1 MGTLASGAMA
11 LAMIAAF
18 LLTAGG
24 IKLIRGRQHRKQ
36 GVLMLI
42 AALVLVGNVL
52 VWTI

>member
-1 MGTLASGAMA
+1 MGTIASGTLAV
-11 LAMIAAF
+11 AMIAAF

-24 IKLIRGRQHRKQ
+24 IQLIVRGEYRKQ
-36 GVLMLI
+36 GMLMLL